1 MAKPSLL
8 MLLSRHPVA
17 ERSGRAVMLRQRIEQ
32 AKLRFEPTLVVFGS
46 PVGDARDE
54 GLQFVPMASPAS
66 IGLNAFRLSSLPLQ
80 AWLYFSECARA
91 RIESLRSSCKAS
103 AVYVDM
109 LRLAPLV
116 TPTPEGVSLI
126 VDFDDLLSQR
136 YAAAGSGYEVMGF
149 LSAKFGPFAGIARA
163 FSAPLLRAEAIRCAR
178 YEQVL
183 LARADLSLF
192 TSPKEAARARLGK
205 NVRAAPP
212 LAAPKVDLPW
222 QTTPGERLIFLGNL
236 HYAENLRMLRLLADA
251 MAALERDGAAPG
263 DAVIEVVGDHLP
275 DLPQAFD
282 PKRFRFRGHVANL
295 NELAGAGIF
304 LAPVV
309 GGSGVKVKILD
320 GMALGCPVVATPMAC
335 EGLDVRANRDL
346 LVASSAR
353 DVLTCAVALRARP
366 RLRQMLSQR
375 ALRYLQRVHAPEVGV
390 RIADAMAATLSQET
404 L

>member
-1 MAKPSLL
+1 MAKPGLL

-32 AKLRFEPTLVVFGS
+32 AKLRFEPTLVVLGS

-54 GLQFVPMASPAS
+54 GLEFVPMANAIA
-66 IGLNAFRLSSLPLQ
+66 IGFNAFRLPGLPLQ
-80 AWLYFSECARA
+80 TWLYFSEHARA
-91 RIESLRSSCKAS
+91 RVWALRKSCNAS

-116 TPTPEGVSLI
+116 TPAPEGVSLI

-149 LSAKFGPFAGIARA
+149 LSTKVGPLAGVARA
-163 FSAPLLRAEAIRCAR
+163 FSAPLLRVEAARCAR
-178 YEQVL
+178 YEQQL
-183 LARADLSLF
+183 LASADLALF
-192 TSPKEAARARLGK
+192 TSPKEAAHVCANG
-205 NVRAAPP
+205 NAMAAPP
-212 LAAPKVDLPW
+212 LATPRVDLPW
-222 QTTPGERLIFLGNL
+222 RAIPGERLIFLGNL
-236 HYAENLRMLRLLADA
+236 HYSENLRMLRLLADA
-251 MAALERDGAAPG
+251 MAELERDGAAPF
-263 DAVIEVVGDHLP
+263 DAIIEVVGDHAP
-275 DLPQAFD
+275 ELPQAFD
-282 PKRFRFRGHVANL
+282 PKRFHFRGHVANL

-335 EGLDVRANRDL
+335 EGLDVRPNRDL
-346 LVASSAR
+346 LVASSAYE
-353 DVLTCAVALRARP
+353 VLACAVALRARP
-366 RLRQMLSQR
+366 RLREMLSQR
-375 ALRYLQRVHAPEVGV
+375 GLSYLQRAHAPVLGA
-390 RIADAMAATLSQET
+390 RIADAMAATLRQET